1 MRRIATKSRAGRAG
15 NSGFTLI
22 EVMIALVILGFGL
35 LVMALMQLQALSGG
49 RAGRHSSQAAVIAR
63 DQMEDFQQFNW
74 TDAAVDA
81 RLLQTAGWTAPVVV
95 NRQLDGG
102 AGVEQAF
109 NVSWRVTDVEAN
121 WLKNVDVRVTWSEPN
136 FANRTVTISGVRYK
150 DPW

>member
-1 MRRIATKSRAGRAG
+1 MRRIAKRSRARGAG
-15 NSGFTLI
+15 DSGFTLI
-22 EVMIALVILGFGL
+22 EVMIAMLILGFGL
-35 LVMALMQLQALSGG
+35 IVMALMQLQAMSGG

-74 TDAAVDA
+74 TDVAIDA
-81 RLLQTAGWTAPVVV
+81 RLIQTAGWTAPVIV
-95 NRQLDGG
+95 NRQLDGV

-109 NVSWRVTDVEAN
+109 SVAWRVTDVEAA